1 MLIPLMKMLKYQ
13 EYCEW
18 IVKTDGKDAYLMVC
32 KNGMCWYEGLVE
44 KSHSVVM
51 EMRLNGVTE
60 VDIAS
65 HKLIRVNGEEVKAI
79 QHNVVLDLNDDGERW
94 EGDVLSSKPYGWGV
108 LYDNEGNKAYEGFR
122 IGNVNVCF
130 GRSYYSDVG
139 MVEYEGERC
148 EGKRWGRG
156 IRYNRYGDV
165 LFDGEWMNNNPV
177 KTRIEITRENQFLHN
192 HVEELIVGDDCCNGR
207 EWKEVDFSLLERLRE
222 IKVGDRCFQKSDGV
236 KITGLKELERVQ
248 IGRRCFAQNDVR
260 DHSDRFFV
268 MRNCERVKE
277 LRMGCYSFSYYK
289 ALTIESVDS
298 LEVIEMGSLSAESY
312 NFHYASLELLS
323 ESRDV

>member
-1 MLIPLMKMLKYQ
+1 MERLAEILKGDA
-13 EYCEW
+13 
-18 IVKTDGKDAYLMVC
+18 IVEEEILLSS
-32 KNGMCWYEGLVE
+32 LVE
-44 KSHSVVM
+44 IRFIDGVM
-51 EMRLNGVTE
+51 HAIEGVW
-60 VDIAS
+60 
-65 HKLIRVNGEEVKAI
+65 RRNEEVLVEMSKERVVEVNVMKRELLRVGSENLSGI
-79 QHNVVLDLNDDGERW
+79 EHNQVLDLNDDGERW
-94 EGDVLSSKPYGWGV
+94 EGDVLNNEPYGWGT

-148 EGKRWGRG
+148 DGKRWGRG

-192 HVEELIVGDDCCNGR
+192 HVEQLIVCDDCCNGR

-236 KITGLKELERVQ
+236 KITGLKELEKVQ
-248 IGRRCFAQNDVR
+248 IGRRCFAQNDVS

-277 LRMGCYSFSYYK
+277 LRMGCYSFAYYN
-289 ALTIESVDS
+289 AVTIESVDS

-312 NFHYASLELLS
+312 NFRYASLKLLS
-323 ESRDV
+323 ESRDM

>member
-1 MLIPLMKMLKYQ
+1 
-13 EYCEW
+13 
-18 IVKTDGKDAYLMVC
+18 
-32 KNGMCWYEGLVE
+32 
-44 KSHSVVM
+44 
-51 EMRLNGVTE
+51 
-60 VDIAS
+60 
-65 HKLIRVNGEEVKAI
+65 
-79 QHNVVLDLNDDGERW
+79 
-94 EGDVLSSKPYGWGV
+94 
-108 LYDNEGNKAYEGFR
+108 
-122 IGNVNVCF
+122 
-130 GRSYYSDVG
+130 
-139 MVEYEGERC
+139 
-148 EGKRWGRG
+148 
-156 IRYNRYGDV
+156 
-165 LFDGEWMNNNPV
+165 MNNNPV

-236 KITGLKELERVQ
+236 KIKELKELEKVQ
-248 IGRRCFAQNDVR
+248 IGRRCFAHNDVS

-277 LRMGCYSFSYYK
+277 LRMGSYSFSYYN

-312 NFHYASLELLS
+312 NFRYASLELLS